1 MYYPTKDFEYLT
13 ARLACDLLKSELLDV
28 GQVHAQ
34 PVQGTEYLFHELN
47 GISFEIHIP
56 LIQSVWQKVSSPNLP
71 WAEEHFQERVSGKP
85 LNPPPSSDYW
95 PFKKNGHNDHLDET
109 RKFSHTYPER
119 FWPKFAG
126 TPNVRYANRGI
137 RYHYGDL
144 LDVVNL
150 LIKSPLT
157 RQAFLPV
164 WFPEDTGSVLGQRVP
179 CSLGY
184 HFMIRN
190 GFLNC
195 TYMLRS
201 CDFIRHF
208 RDDIYMAGRLM
219 QWVCERFNARGFN
232 EEELLSSHIEPGY
245 LTTHIMN
252 LHAFAGDQ
260 LTLRKAAEYYFPGN
274 YFQDGYVVED

>member
-1 MYYPTKDFEYLT
+1 MYYRTKDFEYLN
-13 ARLACDLLKSELLDV
+13 ARLANALLMTEPLNV

-34 PVQGTEYLFHELN
+34 KLEGDEYLFHEMN
-47 GISFEIHIP
+47 GVFFELQVPISEDD
-56 LIQSVWQKVSSPNLP
+56 WRKRTSPNLP
-71 WAEEHFQERVSGKP
+71 WAEDHFQERVSGKP
-85 LNPPPSSDYW
+85 LNPAPSSDYW
-95 PFKKNGHNDHLDET
+95 PFKKNGHKDHLDDT
-109 RKFSHTYPER
+109 QKFSHTYPER

-164 WFPEDTGSVLGQRVP
+164 WFPEDTGSTLGQRVP

-184 HFMIRN
+184 HFMIRDD
-190 GFLNC
+190 FLSC
-195 TYMLRS
+195 TYMIRS
-201 CDFIRHF
+201 CDFVRHF

-219 QWVCERFNARGFN
+219 QWIVDMFNN
-232 EEELLSSHIEPGY
+232 QELQEEDFLATIQPGY